1 MLMVQ
6 ISNFWWAQFPCLQP
20 SSFIHNACRLK
31 KNPFSNFIV
40 GISISTE
47 HSHATLVHHH
57 PTRNIS
63 LLHHH
68 DKQARAQ
75 CTSIRGFCTH
85 QFYLHWSCHR
95 SRCGSKETGAE
106 SPRRGS
112 SCVLPGWGVLGT
124 PETVPP
130 PLFHSSQTRRDH
142 SRAGL
147 RHLVKTHPG
156 TLWSAVGIKRGEKVY
171 LLACLSSQQQE
182 SIDQNNSSICTGHP
196 CQSAAGA
203 TSPAWRPPPP
213 ITTSSWRATAR
224 TKVFSEAYIA
234 TEEPVINLQ
243 WKQKIEAWL
252 THPEA
257 DSFPLVPPQSTN

>member
-6 ISNFWWAQFPCLQP
+6 ISNFCWAQFPCLQT

-47 HSHATLVHHH
+47 HSHATLVRHH

-75 CTSIRGFCTH
+75 CTSISGFCTH
-85 QFYLHWSCHR
+85 QFYLHWSCHQ

-147 RHLVKTHPG
+147 GHLVKTHPG

-171 LLACLSSQQQE
+171 FLACHPNNRRALIRTIPVSAPGTRASQQQE
-182 SIDQNNSSICTGHP
+182 LPALPDDLLHQSLLQAEELQLEQKSSQRHT
-196 CQSAAGA
+196 
-203 TSPAWRPPPP
+203 
-213 ITTSSWRATAR
+213 
-224 TKVFSEAYIA
+224 
-234 TEEPVINLQ
+234 LQ
-243 WKQKIEAWL
+243 QKSLWL
-252 THPEA
+252 TCNE
-257 DSFPLVPPQSTN
+257 NRK